1 MKKLLITLS
10 IMSIF
15 MGVGCSSQ
23 APKST
28 EPEVVTKEV
37 EEIKEEL
44 IEEEKEVYSEGE
56 LIYHLTTN
64 MSMDEY
70 DAYFQTV
77 PVNTKFTIPVK
88 IVAWNQDEKYDSRF
102 EMILNYYN
110 GTDEMAGPIMKTN
123 DISYISY
130 GKAPQVGDIFTV
142 TLSMDGY
149 KRTYDWIEVT
159 VKEIQ

>member
-23 APKST
+23 APEST
-28 EPEVVTKEV
+28 KQEVVTKEV

-44 IEEEKEVYSEGE
+44 IEEEEETYSEDE

-130 GKAPQVGDIFTV
+130 GKVPQVGDTFTV

-159 VKEIQ
+159 IDEIQ

>member
-1 MKKLLITLS
+1 MKKLLIALS

-44 IEEEKEVYSEGE
+44 IEEEKEVYSEDE

>member
-28 EPEVVTKEV
+28 EQEVVTKEV

-44 IEEEKEVYSEGE
+44 IEEEEEAYNEDE

>member
-23 APKST
+23 VPKST

-37 EEIKEEL
+37 EEVKEEL
-44 IEEEKEVYSEGE
+44 IEEEEETYSEDE

-159 VKEIQ
+159 IDKIQ

>member
-23 APKST
+23 APEST
-28 EPEVVTKEV
+28 KQEVVTKEV

-44 IEEEKEVYSEGE
+44 IEEEKEVYNEDE

-88 IVAWNQDEKYDSRF
+88 IIAWNQHEKYDSRF

-130 GKAPQVGDIFTV
+130 GKVPQEGDIFTV
-142 TLSMDGY
+142 TLSMGGY
-149 KRTYDWIEVT
+149 KRTYDWVEVT

>member
-28 EPEVVTKEV
+28 EQEVVTKEV

-44 IEEEKEVYSEGE
+44 IEEEEETYSEDE

-130 GKAPQVGDIFTV
+130 GKVPQVGDTFTV

-159 VKEIQ
+159 IDEIQ

>member
-10 IMSIF
+10 IMSRF

-23 APKST
+23 APEST
-28 EPEVVTKEV
+28 EQEVVTKEV

-44 IEEEKEVYSEGE
+44 IEEEEAYNEDE
-56 LIYHLTTN
+56 LIHHLTTN

-88 IVAWNQDEKYDSRF
+88 IVAWNQDEK
-102 EMILNYYN
+102 
-110 GTDEMAGPIMKTN
+110 
-123 DISYISY
+123 
-130 GKAPQVGDIFTV
+130 
-142 TLSMDGY
+142 
-149 KRTYDWIEVT
+149 
-159 VKEIQ
+159 

>member
-28 EPEVVTKEV
+28 EQEVVTKEV

-44 IEEEKEVYSEGE
+44 IEEEEETYSEDE

-130 GKAPQVGDIFTV
+130 GKVPQVGDIFTV

-159 VKEIQ
+159 IDEFQ

>member
-23 APKST
+23 AP
-28 EPEVVTKEV
+28 EPTKQEVVTKEV
-37 EEIKEEL
+37 EEI
-44 IEEEKEVYSEGE
+44 IEEEEKTYNEGE
-56 LIYHLTTN
+56 LIHHLTTN

-88 IVAWNQDEKYDSRF
+88 IVAWNPDEKYDSRF
-102 EMILNYYN
+102 EMLLNYYN
-110 GTDEMAGPIMKTN
+110 GTDEMAGPVMKTN

-130 GKAPQVGDIFTV
+130 GKTPQVGDIFTV

>member
-1 MKKLLITLS
+1 MKKLLITLT

-23 APKST
+23 APEST
-28 EPEVVTKEV
+28 KQEVVTKEV

-44 IEEEKEVYSEGE
+44 IEEEEEVYNEDE

-88 IVAWNQDEKYDSRF
+88 IIAWNPDEKYDSRF

-130 GKAPQVGDIFTV
+130 GKVPQVGDIFTV

-159 VKEIQ
+159 IDEIQ